1 MLSALTLFYFVYI
14 QESPSVVTLHVVNID
29 IQHGFD
35 SRYEY
40 DYLFIYDGADLSSMK
55 LAKYSSNS
63 HPPDLQSTTGSF
75 LLHLDTDS
83 YGSRNGFNVSWC
95 KFKLFLICIYIK

>member
-1 MLSALTLFYFVYI
+1 MSELTLFYYVYI
-14 QESPSVVTLHVVNID
+14 QESPGVVTLHVVSID
-29 IQHGFD
+29 IQHASD
-35 SRYEY
+35 CIY
-40 DYLFIYDGADLSSMK
+40 DYLSIHDGADLSSMK

-75 LLHLDTDS
+75 LLHLHTDS